1 MRVNYARAAR
11 DSPPHFSS
19 RLSSLSFISSLPLQS
34 STIYEL
40 SYRKKFDDRYIDK
53 SRKLERHIFVVN
65 AQGAR
70 KRESKRREG
79 ARDAENRQ
87 NERTKRRREE
97 QSCRKR
103 ERERWGRGRER
114 DNDTPRWLVRGMQI
128 TGGADVFEPASKPGR
143 GARACVSPMVSVK
156 YLVRARGMATP
167 HAYSVRKRKREREKE
182 RETAF
187 SSSSL
192 LPCSSTTIGTFS
204 ATADLMPLYFLILL
218 LVQ

>member
-1 MRVNYARAAR
+1 M
-11 DSPPHFSS
+11 
-19 RLSSLSFISSLPLQS
+19 
-34 STIYEL
+34 
-40 SYRKKFDDRYIDK
+40 IDK
-53 SRKLERHIFVVN
+53 SRKLERHVFVVN
-65 AQGAR
+65 AGREKTRIKEAR
-70 KRESKRREG
+70 RSARRGEPPERTRGQTEARGTELQKEREG
-79 ARDAENRQ
+79 KMGERQ
-87 NERTKRRREE
+87 
-97 QSCRKR
+97 
-103 ERERWGRGRER
+103 RER

-156 YLVRARGMATP
+156 YLVRVRGMATP

-192 LPCSSTTIGTFS
+192 LPCSTTTIGTFS